1 VKQQFEPCRMRRAS
15 LDIIEQANTTITEY
29 QADGYALTVRQLY
42 YQFVGRGL
50 FTENSQKMYDKLGR
64 IISDGRKCGLIDWD
78 VIVDRTRSLKAW
90 PAYGSPSDLIDP
102 SQFDVDRWTGQAFM
116 PEVWVEKEALLDV
129 VQRGCSRWGVPFF
142 ACRGFASDSSLYE
155 AGQRMR
161 KYSENGQ
168 YPVVFHLGD
177 HDPSGMDMT
186 VCRFHFRQL
195 I

>member
-102 SQFDVDRWTGQAFM
+102 SQFDVDRPSLYARSLGRKRGA
-116 PEVWVEKEALLDV
+116 A
-129 VQRGCSRWGVPFF
+129 GCSSTWLLTLG
-142 ACRGFASDSSLYE
+142 CSIL
-155 AGQRMR
+155 RM
-161 KYSENGQ
+161 
-168 YPVVFHLGD
+168 PWL
-177 HDPSGMDMT
+177 
-186 VCRFHFRQL
+186 C